1 MLKPVPDIP
10 LPDPAKKR
18 KERSVYPLL
27 KQYRDA
33 CSGGRGDQIALRQ
46 KLATELD
53 GYIRLLG
60 ACHTDGE
67 EQRQAVDGEILWA
80 DAELKE
86 ILRMESEGKIT
97 VPVIKLGRRED

>member
-10 LPDPAKKR
+10 LPDPAKRR

-33 CSGGRGDQIALRQ
+33 CSKGRGDQIALRRR
-46 KLATELD
+46 LASELD

-67 EQRQAVDGEILWA
+67 EQQQAVDGEILWA

-86 ILRMESEGKIT
+86 ILRMESQRKIIVRT
-97 VPVIKLGRRED
+97 VTPGRRED